1 MRVRSDS
8 AAERRKDP
16 GKEVYKAQYFTR
28 LSIAY
33 FRILSSVF
41 LRNFKIVG
49 AASGEPGG
57 GNLLAPGEGAGR
69 ADPGQS
75 FGEEFAGGVGVD
87 EGFDAEAGAGFARVG
102 EGAQDDVEAGRSL
115 LDGGFGEARDL
126 EKAAGDG
133 GIARGVKSRGRRGLV
148 SGGGGARIKVGAGA
162 DGDFD
167 VEQSALGFDNAVP
180 TERRTGFG
188 EGGNFVRQFAA
199 VGAGFERGDGVAVE
213 NKAHGEVED

>member
-1 MRVRSDS
+1 LRVRSDS

-28 LSIAY
+28 LSIAD
-33 FRILSSVF
+33 FRILSSLF

-57 GNLLAPGEGAGR
+57 GDLLVPGEGAGR
-69 ADPGQS
+69 GDPGQS
-75 FGEEFAGGVGVD
+75 FGEDFAGGVGID

-133 GIARGVKSRGRRGLV
+133 GIARGVKGRGGLGFV
-148 SGGGGARIKVGAGA
+148 SGGGRAGIKVSAGA
-162 DGDFD
+162 DGDFE
-167 VEQSALGFDNAVP
+167 VVKGALSFNDAVP
-180 TERRTGFG
+180 AERGAGFG
-188 EGGNFVRQFAA
+188 EGGDFVGEFAA
-199 VGAGFERGDGVAVE
+199 VGAGFEGGDGVAVE
-213 NKAHGEVED
+213 HDAGCEIED